1 MLFYMKASCL
11 TFSNCDIRY
20 WKIWLRARSFVVC
33 RLSDPCPWFG
43 LVWSSKPQFIHR
55 RLGKWD
61 PKISE
66 DWFAKWEAFN
76 LADNFSRLYLHDG
89 WVFKASNLQRW
100 IKEIDSR
107 WRYWETTN
115 IWRKL
120 LIMIRLLCWLN
131 NKFQIS
137 HTMNLIKKN
146 SIHWSLNPEK
156 LTSSESV
163 KVWLEFDLMRFV
175 PETKKKSWVNNSLLL
190 KQRHL
195 WNVSSISSR
204 VPFVQTHQWKIFWHT
219 QVQYVVHTQFAIYVE
234 HGFWNKHPCMSS
246 RSICRVSCVIS
257 VHIYQLYTI
266 FTLK

>member
-11 TFSNCDIRY
+11 TFSNSDIRY

-89 WVFKASNLQRW
+89 WVFKASNLQTW

-107 WRYWETTN
+107 WRYRETTN

-131 NKFQIS
+131 NKFQTS
-137 HTMNLIKKN
+137 HTMNLIKKKVN
-146 SIHWSLNPEK
+146 PLKPESRKTHQLWICESLIRVRLDAICPWN
-156 LTSSESV
+156 
-163 KVWLEFDLMRFV
+163 
-175 PETKKKSWVNNSLLL
+175 KKKVLS
-190 KQRHL
+190 
-195 WNVSSISSR
+195 
-204 VPFVQTHQWKIFWHT
+204 
-219 QVQYVVHTQFAIYVE
+219 E
-234 HGFWNKHPCMSS
+234 
-246 RSICRVSCVIS
+246 
-257 VHIYQLYTI
+257 
-266 FTLK
+266 

>member
-11 TFSNCDIRY
+11 TFSNSDIRY

-120 LIMIRLLCWLN
+120 LIRIRLLCWLI

-163 KVWLEFDLMRFV
+163 KVWLELDLMRFV
-175 PETKKKSWVNNSLLL
+175 PETKKSPEWITF
-190 KQRHL
+190 QAYH
-195 WNVSSISSR
+195 ISSQ
-204 VPFVQTHQWKIFWHT
+204 VPFVQTHQWKIFWYT
-219 QVQYVVHTQFAIYVE
+219 QVQYVVHTQFAI
-234 HGFWNKHPCMSS
+234 
-246 RSICRVSCVIS
+246 
-257 VHIYQLYTI
+257 
-266 FTLK
+266 